1 MLLPWFS
8 VVMVAN
14 LSCVG
19 VEELP
24 WEAAKRASEAIKAGR
39 PLRPRKSKTKKKV
52 HSSLSCQRRRYY
64 SKGVLVWFG
73 CRRVVGFLFQRSD
86 FFVWTAK
93 SHTHLPTFCEH
104 RSLKNLDT
112 RGKSFDLN
120 YIFSNKKKV
129 FNKKRLII
137 LLYCSTKNTGGNI
150 EITK

>member
-39 PLRPRKSKTKKKV
+39 PLRPRKSKKKV

-112 RGKSFDLN
+112 RGKSFDLY
-120 YIFSNKKKV
+120 YIFSNKKK
-129 FNKKRLII
+129 FSTRKG
-137 LLYCSTKNTGGNI
+137 LLYCCIVAQKTLVVT
-150 EITK
+150 